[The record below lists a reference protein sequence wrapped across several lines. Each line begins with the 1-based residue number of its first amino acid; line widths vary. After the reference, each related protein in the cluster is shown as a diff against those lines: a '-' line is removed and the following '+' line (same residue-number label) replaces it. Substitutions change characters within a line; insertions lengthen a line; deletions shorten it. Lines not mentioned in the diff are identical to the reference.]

1 MQQIQ
6 FKIFFYV
13 FILIGIAITA
23 YIFFGNYSNSSSH
36 RFGFPVKHTVLTQDI
51 DFYEFRSSH
60 EYLEITEMRQINQE
74 IAEQLVDEKVMLF
87 LSLFERQR
95 VGYKGQHTEFIECP
109 DKFKPRLHESLITGG
124 ELRYFIGFANDRY
137 VLGSCD
143 QETSKH
149 YAVNAFMFCPS
160 LGRLL
165 DIRYF
170 QSMTSA
176 DSVQTFIDKLT
187 CENIN

>member
-1 MQQIQ
+1 MLGI
-6 FKIFFYV
+6 
-13 FILIGIAITA
+13 FILTGVVFSG
-23 YIFFGNYSNSSSH
+23 YVLFGKNISDTSS
-36 RFGFPVKHTVLTQDI
+36 RFGYAVKHSSLTENI
-51 DFYEFRSSH
+51 EFYEFRSEH

-124 ELRYFIGFANDRY
+124 KLRYFIGFANDRY